1 MGLCISDVTF
11 LDYPTAERAVTPYAW
26 DPIIYNNEP
35 SSPQKSTGGK
45 SQISTHGLI
54 HRYGSE
60 LCKSEIPSK
69 FTPARM
75 LAVLFG
81 AVTRVSMVT

>member
-11 LDYPTAERAVTPYAW
+11 LDYPTAERAVTAYAW

-45 SQISTHGLI
+45 SQIGTHGQI

-60 LCKSEIPSK
+60 LCTLLLTFI
-69 FTPARM
+69 
-75 LAVLFG
+75 LAV
-81 AVTRVSMVT
+81 